1 MRNADV
7 PRSPHPRPLPPRLG
21 VRPGALATG
30 ALLVATLLGV
40 APCDPG
46 ATVEVRLDPAV
57 AYQEIDGLG
66 GSAANEFTLRD
77 IPEPS
82 RTEVMDLVFGDLE
95 PSVVRI
101 KIWPAIEP
109 VNDDDDPDHVNPA
122 GFVPVEDQLWQLDEI
137 AARGDPRLIAAPW
150 TPPAWMKTTG
160 RECCGGSLLP
170 EMEPEFA
177 ELVSVYLGVLADAGH
192 PLDWLSIQNEPE
204 AVAPWDSNTYT
215 PAGYARVME
224 LIAQRLLA
232 DGRAVGMA
240 APDMAVPAFVPL
252 FLPDILAT
260 PTASTRLEGIAFHL
274 YSLSYY
280 DAAGVG
286 PTLATLAAAAPPGLP
301 LWMTEFSN
309 TTGVGYGS
317 YDEGIAQ
324 AELMHEALV
333 NGASMYVM
341 WNLYRPGGPGEALVV
356 ISTTGAPEYTVTPK
370 YWTARQYMK
379 FVKPGAV
386 RVAAESSDADVR
398 ASAYRD
404 DARGTLTAVLI
415 NRAADERWVHFP
427 GPGPRGPARV
437 VRTAPGED
445 GVELGPG
452 SPDLRG
458 PRAVRLPGRSV
469 TTVVWPAPAA
479 GR

>member
-1 MRNADV
+1 MRNAGSRDASRQD
-7 PRSPHPRPLPPRLG
+7 PGGDRSSLLLC
-21 VRPGALATG
+21 VACS
-30 ALLVATLLGV
+30 ALLGAA
-40 APCDPG
+40 APCADTTAVEVVIDPG
-46 ATVEVRLDPAV
+46 VE
-57 AYQEIDGLG
+57 YQTIDGLG

-82 RTEVMDLVFGDLE
+82 RSEVMDLVFGDLE

-109 VNDDDDPDHVNPA
+109 VNDDDDPHHVNPD

-150 TPPAWMKTTG
+150 TPPAWMKTTQ

-215 PAGYARVME
+215 PSGYARMIE
-224 LIAQRLLA
+224 LIAQRLRA
-232 DGRAVGMA
+232 DGIDVGLA

-252 FLPDILAT
+252 FLPAILAT
-260 PTASTRLEGIAFHL
+260 PTASGMLEAVAFHL

-286 PTLATLAAAAPPGLP
+286 PTLATLGAATPPGLP

-309 TTGVGYGS
+309 TTGIGYGS
-317 YDEGIAQ
+317 HDEGIAQ

-333 NGASMYVM
+333 GGASMYVM

-356 ISTTGAPEYTVTPK
+356 ISTSGAPDYTVTPK

-379 FVKPGAV
+379 YVKPGAV
-386 RVAAESSDADVR
+386 RIEASSADPDVR
-398 ASAYRD
+398 VSAFRD
-404 DARGTLTAVLI
+404 DARRVLTAVLI
-415 NRAADERWVHFP
+415 NRADDSRWATFP
-427 GPGPRGPARV
+427 VPGLRGPARV
-437 VRTAPGED
+437 IRTSPEQNGA
-445 GVELGPG
+445 ELGPG
-452 SPDLRG
+452 SAERRG
-458 PRAVRLPGRSV
+458 HRAVRLPGRSV
-469 TTVVWPAPAA
+469 TTIVWPTTLR